1 MTDFS
6 KAGANDYKTLH
17 QQAMQALRAGRL
29 SEGIPILER
38 VLRGV
43 QQGPVAG
50 SIHNDLGMA
59 YWQSGNTD
67 EAKAH
72 FRKAV
77 KLAAQNPFVFNC
89 YGSFLLSQRQLDEA
103 AEMIKRAAQLKPD
116 HPEIQANLG
125 LVHYRKGAM
134 AEAEKCFVAAIN
146 LNPNWPVP
154 HAHLGNVLRDTR
166 RRAPAEK
173 AYQHALKLNPNNPA
187 VWADLGDLYFALRR
201 EKDCADCYRRAISI
215 DPSHDGA
222 WVKLLD
228 MLEKTNAL
236 DEANETL
243 AKAKTRFPSS
253 LGILA
258 QEAKLLRRAKK
269 DAEALALME
278 SLAPRMKELPPNNAL
293 FVIEFFFELGQLH
306 DLANDAEKAFACF
319 TYANS
324 RQAATPDARQYD
336 KTAYVSAVKRLQDA
350 AAPLPA
356 RTGDAAPVFLVG
368 FPRSGTTLLDQILSS
383 HPAVRVTEEKPV
395 VDKMLAEMARMT
407 GNPAKGWIDN
417 KDYPAALGALTDA
430 QVEELRGIFH
440 AEHGASDGKLLVDKL
455 PLNML
460 HAGFIRR
467 VFPGAKFILAL
478 RHPCDSVL
486 SCYMQRFA
494 LNAAMVHFLDLKDAA
509 RLYDEAFTL
518 WHKQEPDAHIVK
530 YEDVVGDFR
539 ATVKATLDY
548 LGLPW
553 DEAVMEYDKTAK
565 DRGVINTPS
574 YRQVT
579 EKIYT
584 RASGRWLR
592 YRAQLAPVL
601 GTLAPHAEKLA
612 YAMDDAREDAA

>member
-1 MTDFS
+1 MTQ
-6 KAGANDYKTLH
+6 AADYKTLH

-29 SEGIPILER
+29 AEGIPILER
-38 VLRGV
+38 ILRTV
-43 QQGPVAG
+43 QQGPIAG

-59 YWQSGNTD
+59 YWQSGKLD
-67 EAKAH
+67 DAKAH
-72 FRKAV
+72 FKKAI
-77 KLAAQNPFVFNC
+77 KLAPQNPFALNC
-89 YGSFLLSQRQLDEA
+89 YGSFLLSQRQIDEA
-103 AEMIKRAAQLKPD
+103 AETIKRAAQLKPD
-116 HPEIQANLG
+116 HPEIQCNLG
-125 LVHYRKGAM
+125 LVHYRKGEM

-215 DPSHDGA
+215 DASHDGA

-228 MLEKTNAL
+228 VLEKTNAL
-236 DEANETL
+236 DEANDTL

-269 DAEALALME
+269 DAEALRLME

-306 DLANDAEKAFACF
+306 DLVNDAEKAFACF
-319 TYANS
+319 AYANS

-336 KTAYVSAVKRLQDA
+336 KPAYLNAMKRLQDA
-350 AAPLPA
+350 AGPLPA
-356 RTGDAAPVFLVG
+356 KTDEPSPVFLVG

-395 VDKMLAEMARMT
+395 VDKMLGEMARMT
-407 GNPAKGWIDN
+407 GSAAKGWIDN
-417 KDYPAALGALTDA
+417 KDYPAAVAALTDA
-430 QVEELRGIFH
+430 QVEELRGIFN
-440 AEHGASDGKLLVDKL
+440 AEHGDSEGKLLVDKL

-494 LNAAMVHFLDLKDAA
+494 LNAAMVHFLDLADTA

-518 WHKQEPDAHIVK
+518 WHKQNIDAHIVK

-539 ATVKATLDY
+539 ATIKATLDF

-592 YRAQLAPVL
+592 YRAQLQPVL
-601 GTLAPHAEKLA
+601 DRLAPHAEKLG
-612 YAMDDAREDAA
+612 YAMDDAAAP